1 MTPEN
6 SPTFDGFPEVQAT
19 LSDLEPGAGQRD
31 PYARRQAALL
41 AFGRRAAVSPPLA
54 VLMQDAGALVAEVLG
69 ADLSGVGELYGDGK
83 RLAMRIVATDRQGRV
98 VDGVNHLYSLETE
111 GSMVAYAINTASPVV
126 ASDLAAERR
135 FTDLFL
141 RKRGVVAALCIPL
154 HFGGRPF
161 GALGVY
167 RKAKREF
174 TPDEVQF
181 AETISH
187 LLTSSIAHAKAERQL
202 EEQRTYVAAVLDS
215 TEALVLQLDVE
226 GNVLQMNQ
234 TCRRVTGFSDAA
246 VRGKP
251 FYSVFIV
258 PEEHDRIRGMLARCR
273 REHKPLRFDSFLLT
287 HDGVRRRVAWS
298 LQTVS
303 DPNAD
308 TRFLTLSGIDRTR
321 ETKVE
326 AELEHVKKIAE
337 KATTA
342 LEALRSSP
350 HSGDEAE
357 DALVR
362 GPAGE
367 QIEQLST
374 EGVAPLR
381 PFQPLV
387 GKSGPERRTSPR
399 RVYNYRQRI
408 APIFDGQLPTPDD
421 FYDVAC
427 RDISAGGF
435 AFVFDRPPE
444 FESLVVELGSGES
457 ASRLAAQ
464 VMRVRP
470 LTEEGE
476 EGYLVGCR
484 FTGRISADH

>member
-19 LSDLEPGAGQRD
+19 LGDLEQGAGQRD

-69 ADLSGVGELYGDGK
+69 ADLSGVGELYGDGN

-98 VDGVNHLYSLETE
+98 VDGVNHLYSLEPE

-141 RKRGVVAALCIPL
+141 RKLGVVAAFCIPL

-167 RKAKREF
+167 SKAKREF
-174 TPDEVQF
+174 APDDVQF

-187 LLTSSIAHAKAERQL
+187 LLTSSIAHAKTEQQL

-215 TEALVLQLDVE
+215 TEALVLRLDAE
-226 GNVLQMNQ
+226 GNVLQMNE

-251 FYSVFIV
+251 FCSVFIV
-258 PEEHDRIRGMLARCR
+258 PEEHDLVRGLLARCPS
-273 REHKPLRFDSFLLT
+273 EHKPRSFDSFLLT

-321 ETKVE
+321 EAEVE
-326 AELEHVKKIAE
+326 AELERVKETAE
-337 KATTA
+337 KATQA
-342 LEALRSSP
+342 LDALRSSLDEE
-350 HSGDEAE
+350 DEAK
-357 DALVR
+357 DALDR
-362 GPAGE
+362 GPTGE
-367 QIEQLST
+367 QIDQLLA
-374 EGVAPLR
+374 EEIDALH
-381 PFQPLV
+381 PFQPLA
-387 GKSGPERRTSPR
+387 GKSGSERRTSPR

-408 APIFDGQLPTPDD
+408 APISDGQLPTPDD
-421 FYDVAC
+421 FYDVVC

-435 AFVFDRPPE
+435 AFVLDRPPE
-444 FESLVVELGSGES
+444 FESLVVELGLGDS
-457 ASRLAAQ
+457 ASRFIGQ
-464 VMRVRP
+464 VVRVLP

-484 FTGRISADH
+484 FTGRISADG